1 VNEEVLGG
9 RYRLIRVLGEG
20 GMARVHEA
28 EDMRLGRRVA
38 IKVLLSQYTQDVD
51 FLRRFELEARLAA
64 SLSHP
69 NVVGVYDVGQD
80 GSLYFIV
87 MELVDGQTLKEAIR
101 TQSPMPV
108 QEAVRIA
115 LEVCAALLAAHAR
128 GLIHRDIKPQNIL
141 LTSSGQVKVADFGIA
156 RRTNSTTVTQTG
168 TVLGSVHYLSP
179 EQARG
184 QEAGPRADL
193 YALGITMFEMLT
205 GRLPFDAENPIAVA
219 MQHVQSAPPLPR
231 QFNRSIPPALE
242 GVILRLL
249 AKNPVERFGD
259 ANMVAEALRA
269 ILGQAAGDTRAARPS
284 PSAVALA
291 TPPTGVIPP
300 VQDKTRI
307 MPPVAA
313 GGVPSLATFVPTAVA
328 TPAPPPRALKGT
340 RSLLV
345 GGALGCMI
353 AIILILI
360 LTIVGSGGTNPF
372 SGAASIDALTPL
384 PTFTATA
391 LPTKTPHARVSPTAR
406 GVKHSV
412 IATVTPTGFPA
423 PTHLPGYIA
432 TATASAK
439 FTSTNTPV
447 PPTATIADT
456 ATPIP
461 SPSRTFTPLPTD
473 TASPVDTATETP
485 LPTVTLTNSPTAA
498 DTATLPPDTS
508 TPAPDT
514 PTAVPD
520 TPTPP
525 IDTATPPADTAT
537 AAPDTPTPPVD
548 TATAL
553 PNTSTPTLVPTAA
566 PTLTPTLA
574 PTLIPTFA
582 PTETFTPEAVF
593 TSTVVLS
600 PSFTDTPTPGI
611 GFGTPLPTAIGTISD
626 TPIVAPGTE
635 VPIET
640 PGTVVPIGTI
650 DTTPFVVSPTATFV
664 G

>member
-28 EDMRLGRRVA
+28 EDTRLGRRVA
-38 IKVLLSQYTQDVD
+38 IKVLLSQYTRDAD

-80 GSLYFIV
+80 GSSYFIV
-87 MELVDGQTLKEAIR
+87 MELVDGQTLKEAIHAG
-101 TQSPMPV
+101 SPMPV
-108 QEAVRIA
+108 QEALRIA
-115 LEVCAALLAAHAR
+115 LEVCAALSAAHAR

-141 LTSSGQVKVADFGIA
+141 LTSGGQVKVADFGIA

-193 YALGITMFEMLT
+193 YALGVTIFEMVT
-205 GRLPFDAENPIAVA
+205 GRLPFDAENPVAVA

-269 ILGQAAGDTRAARPS
+269 ILGQAAGNTRAARPAGS
-284 PSAVALA
+284 TLALA
-291 TPPTGVIPP
+291 TPPATSATPP
-300 VQDKTRI
+300 LQDRTRR
-307 MPPVAA
+307 MPPAA
-313 GGVPSLATFVPTAVA
+313 GSAPALAAFVHAPAVA
-328 TPAPPPRALKGT
+328 PVARPVPKGR
-340 RSLLV
+340 RSILV
-345 GGALGCMI
+345 GGALGTVI
-353 AIILILI
+353 ALILILI
-360 LTIVGSGGTNPF
+360 LTVIGSGGTNPF
-372 SGAASIDALTPL
+372 SGAASIDASTPL

-391 LPTKTPHARVSPTAR
+391 RPAKTPRAAVSPTVR
-406 GVKHSV
+406 GGKHPV
-412 IATVTPTGFPA
+412 IATITPTGFPA
-423 PTHLPGYIA
+423 PTHLPGYLA

-473 TASPVDTATETP
+473 SPTPADTATETP
-485 LPTVTLTNSPTAA
+485 RPTATPTQSPTAVN
-498 DTATLPPDTS
+498 TATLPPDTPTELPPTS
-508 TPAPDT
+508 TVAPAT
-514 PTAVPD
+514 PTFVP
-520 TPTPP
+520 
-525 IDTATPPADTAT
+525 DTATPPAA
-537 AAPDTPTPPVD
+537 TPT
-548 TATAL
+548 TA
-553 PNTSTPTLVPTAA
+553 PNTAVPTFAPTLVPTVAPSDTPTFVPTSA
-566 PTLTPTLA
+566 PTFAPSSTPTFL
-574 PTLIPTFA
+574 PTFA
-582 PTETFTPEAVF
+582 PTFTVTVVPVI
-593 TSTVVLS
+593 TSTVVIS
-600 PSFTDTPTPGI
+600 PGITDTPTAGI
-611 GFGTPLPTAIGTISD
+611 GFGTPLTTPIGTIGI
-626 TPIVAPGTE
+626 TPIV
-635 VPIET
+635 T
-640 PGTVVPIGTI
+640 PGTVVPIGTV
-650 DTTPFVVSPTATFV
+650 DVTPTATFV